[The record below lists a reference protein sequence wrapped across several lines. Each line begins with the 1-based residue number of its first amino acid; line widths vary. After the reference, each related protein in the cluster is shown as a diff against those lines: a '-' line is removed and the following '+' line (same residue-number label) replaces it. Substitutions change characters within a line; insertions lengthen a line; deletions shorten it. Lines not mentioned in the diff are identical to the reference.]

1 MQFHFFRQLQ
11 IMEIESIIR
20 EKKKKNSSLMKFIVA
35 TENADLELIIKDFES
50 HTNFKKKEEVKSML
64 QLKSKISDNHYCSPD
79 L

>member
-1 MQFHFFRQLQ
+1 
-11 IMEIESIIR
+11 
-20 EKKKKNSSLMKFIVA
+20 MKFIVA

-64 QLKSKISDNHYCSPD
+64 QLISKISDNHYCSPD